1 MPYWIYENYPTNRS
15 TIHDAT
21 CAFCNH
27 GMGRRAGT
35 ASQANGKW
43 HGPYGELDHATTA
56 AALLGRPTRTHVCR
70 PQSIEHTT
78 PAKPLESVAISPY
91 KRFQLEPI
99 DESTLSLPDLF
110 HRRMLQIYVSLRDEV
125 GYCATRFLT
134 SVRRHGGVQHAKRSL
149 QRPIQMQT
157 GFERLRE
164 EGRLHQTMEAHVC
177 DAQFRDLFTP
187 TEVAEARR
195 RLSIDENANLCT
207 SNQAQE
213 IGGR

>member
-1 MPYWIYENYPTNRS
+1 MPYWIYENYPTNRF

-27 GMGRRAGT
+27 GTGRLAGA

-56 AALLGRPTRTHVCR
+56 AALLGRPTRTHSCR
-70 PQSIEHTT
+70 PQSVEHPA
-78 PAKPLESVAISPY
+78 PAKPQESVAVIPY
-91 KRFQLEPI
+91 KRFQIEPI

-110 HRRMLQIYVSLRDEV
+110 HLRMLQIYVSLRDEV
-125 GYCATRFLT
+125 RYNATRFLT
-134 SVRRHGGVQHAKRSL
+134 SVRRHGGVEHAKRSL
-149 QRPIQMQT
+149 RRPVQMQT
-157 GFERLRE
+157 GFEKLRE

-177 DAQFRDLFTP
+177 DPRFRELFTP
-187 TEVAEARR
+187 AEIAEARR
-195 RLSIDENANLCT
+195 RLSIEENTNLFT
-207 SNQAQE
+207 SNQARE